1 MSSELVHS
9 ADRQAQFQ
17 PRVAQRPARGKLQ
30 RLATH
35 GVLLVLSAIFSI
47 PFLWL
52 VSSSLKVDEQLMTFP
67 IVWIPNPVT
76 FEHYIMGL
84 QFVPFPRYIANTLL
98 ICLVTVIGTV
108 FSSAWV
114 AYGLA
119 RIRWPLRIPLFII
132 ILGTLMIPFQ
142 VTMIPLFVVF
152 RNMGWFNTYLPLT
165 VPAFFG
171 NAFFIFLLRQFF
183 MTIPMELS
191 EAAKVDGANELVI
204 FRRVIL
210 PLTKPA
216 LATVGLFQFIAAWGD
231 YLGPLIY
238 LSDKDKYTVSLG
250 LALFQGEYNAEFGG
264 LMAAST
270 VMMLPIVILFFL
282 TQKTFIQGITLT
294 GIKG

>member
-1 MSSELVHS
+1 MSSESVRITGNPTPH
-9 ADRQAQFQ
+9 QARVTPKPARKGLQ
-17 PRVAQRPARGKLQ
+17 RVA
-30 RLATH
+30 TH
-35 GVLLVLSAIFSI
+35 ALLLLVSALFSI
-47 PFLWL
+47 PFFWL

-84 QFVPFPRYIANTLL
+84 QFVPFPRYIANTLF

-108 FSSAWV
+108 FSSAWI

-119 RIRWPLRIPLFII
+119 RIRWPLRVPLFIL

-152 RNMGWFNTYLPLT
+152 RNMGWFNSYLPLT

-204 FRRVIL
+204 FARIIL

-270 VMMLPIVILFFL
+270 VMMLPVVILFFL

>member
-1 MSSELVHS
+1 MSSELVHIAGS
-9 ADRQAQFQ
+9 QGQFQ
-17 PRVAQRPARGKLQ
+17 TRVTQRIAV
-30 RLATH
+30 H
-35 GVLLVLSAIFSI
+35 GVLLLLSAIFSI
-47 PFLWL
+47 PFFWL

-84 QFVPFPRYIANTLL
+84 QFVPFARYIANTLF
-98 ICLVTVIGTV
+98 ICLVTVLGTV
-108 FSSAWV
+108 FSSTWI

-119 RIRWPLRIPLFII
+119 RIRWPLRIPLFIL

-152 RNMGWFNTYLPLT
+152 RNMGWFDSYLPLT

-204 FRRVIL
+204 FRRIIL

-216 LATVGLFQFIAAWGD
+216 LATVGLFQFMAAWGD

-250 LALFQGEYNAEFGG
+250 LALFQGEYNAEFGS

-270 VMMLPIVILFFL
+270 VMMLPVVILFFL